1 MSRRLT
7 PHYGTLPPATERD
20 DAAYLEFAE
29 GLRAFTSSQLAPVM
43 NERAGKVLVETRPST
58 IGEVRDAL
66 DRIPIVAA
74 RNRFMRST
82 QEMKWVGI
90 LDTYGKREDEL
101 LADLDAADT
110 KGPGTLSYD
119 PNMPMPEYM
128 NGTRIHLQP
137 GGYLE
142 SPLSGYHYHYGTK
155 VFFTGKNNDDD
166 MHRGQVAQVPAPADG
181 QVRRILDLGCSAGQS
196 ATAFKERFP
205 QAEVWGID
213 SSVGMVRYS
222 HKRAV
227 EMGLDVNFKQALA
240 EAPGFPDNHFD
251 IVHAFILFHELP
263 VKVGE
268 QVIAEAHRMLR
279 PGGVLAI
286 MDFGSRDRGVSV
298 ADYTRDF
305 DTRDNGEQFA
315 SDFVYSD
322 FHGTI
327 RRIFGNLNPNAAQTS
342 VPMRVAIK

>member
-1 MSRRLT
+1 MTRRLV
-7 PHYGTLPPATERD
+7 PQYGTLPPATERD
-20 DAAYLEFAE
+20 DTAYLEFAE
-29 GLRAFTSSQLAPVM
+29 GLRAFTARAIAPVM
-43 NERAGKVLVETRPST
+43 NEKAGAALISSRPST
-58 IGEVRDAL
+58 LDEVKQTL
-66 DRIPIVAA
+66 DPLPIVAV

-90 LDTYGKREDEL
+90 VDTYGKREAEL
-101 LADLDAADT
+101 LAELDEADR
-110 KGPGTLSYD
+110 KGPGTVQYD
-119 PNMPMPEYM
+119 PNMPMPAYM
-128 NGTRIHLQP
+128 TNNNIHLQP
-137 GGYLE
+137 GGYTT

-166 MHRGQVAQVPAPADG
+166 LHRGNIAAVPAPADG

-196 ATAFKERFP
+196 VTAFKERYP

-222 HKRAV
+222 HKRAA
-227 EMGLDVNFKQALA
+227 EMGLDVHFKQALA
-240 EAPGFPDNHFD
+240 EDPGFPDNHFD
-251 IVHAFILFHELP
+251 IIHAYILFHELP
-263 VKVGE
+263 VAVGH
-268 QVIAEAHRMLR
+268 QVIREAHRMLR
-279 PGGVLAI
+279 PGGVLALI
-286 MDFGSRDRGVSV
+286 DFGSRGRGTSV

-305 DTRDNGEQFA
+305 DTRDNGELFA

-327 RRIFGNLNPNAAQTS
+327 QRTFGNLIPNAANTQ